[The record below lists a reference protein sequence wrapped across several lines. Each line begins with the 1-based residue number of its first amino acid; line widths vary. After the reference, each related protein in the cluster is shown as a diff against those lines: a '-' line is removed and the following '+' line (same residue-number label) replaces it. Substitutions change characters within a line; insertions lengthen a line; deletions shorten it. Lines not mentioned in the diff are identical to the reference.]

1 MGHAEEPLV
10 LNASFALTET
20 ITEGFRRTAQPDS
33 AKTNGKGRPPR
44 HRRCRPWPQAPPHRF
59 MHFADVWPW
68 SYATERLAG
77 RLHSQRLLLRLC
89 SCACEGRPGRCSDR
103 HAANMRGIQTR
114 C

>member
-44 HRRCRPWPQAPPHRF
+44 HRRSRWPTKAVRASSLPPPHRL
-59 MHFADVWPW
+59 PP
-68 SYATERLAG
+68 LAASTTAPV
-77 RLHSQRLLLRLC
+77 HALR
-89 SCACEGRPGRCSDR
+89 
-103 HAANMRGIQTR
+103 
-114 C
+114 